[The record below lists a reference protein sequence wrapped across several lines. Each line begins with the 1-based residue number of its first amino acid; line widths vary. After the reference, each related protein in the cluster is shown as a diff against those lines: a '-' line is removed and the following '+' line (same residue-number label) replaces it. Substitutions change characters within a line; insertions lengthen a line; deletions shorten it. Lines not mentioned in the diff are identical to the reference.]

1 MTPRQLSDSRQ
12 DLWVDA
18 TAEAAGAASGSALDD
33 PGSSTSAAQAEA
45 DAAAAARSK
54 AREAAE
60 REEAAR
66 RERQLRLMQ
75 KIDAQPDFASMKES
89 MASIQKIARSDRA
102 HARAMTNLIHD
113 DAAMVSKLL
122 RLINAAFYSSVGG
135 GAITS
140 LQRAVSLMGFKS
152 VGLLASS
159 LMLFERLPKGA
170 DGERLRREFARAQ
183 LAALLAHD
191 FCHSRS
197 HIEDIYIA
205 ALFQRLGDM
214 LAGLHFADDAR
225 IIEDQLDDQ
234 ELAPDSPERQ
244 QARDSLARAQWGL
257 TIDELGIDVA
267 GQWGWPK
274 SLLVSM
280 RALHP
285 GDPELALAGDDYQRG
300 LCTAANRLAE
310 ELMRLPEVGTLE
322 ERAEARA
329 VVVQRFAAAQAIPL
343 GLNPDALPEVVEKA
357 KRVWDELLKALG
369 ITLGEAV
376 PAKST
381 AAPVKKLDPGSR
393 EHRLLLAE
401 NLADA
406 VEHLSRMNRK
416 GASVAE
422 VTESALR
429 LMQKA
434 LFLQRVIVCLP
445 DPATG
450 HLKGH
455 LGLGDK
461 AVVLAR
467 HFDIPL
473 KPPNELL
480 GLLCLKN
487 ADTLITDSAAPAIAQ
502 RLTDWFKLRVRAGG
516 FLVLPMV
523 ANGQV
528 LGLLYGD
535 HQEPGQMQIN
545 DRALTLLKNLR
556 NQVLLSMQAASGK
569 A

>member
-1 MTPRQLSDSRQ
+1 MTPLQQSNAPEPRR
-12 DLWVDA
+12 A
-18 TAEAAGAASGSALDD
+18 AAGALTGAPSDAAADTPD
-33 PGSSTSAAQAEA
+33 RDVSAAQAEA
-45 DAAAAARSK
+45 DAALAARK
-54 AREAAE
+54 QAEEAAE
-60 REEAAR
+60 REAAAL
-66 RERQLRLMQ
+66 RERRLRLMQ

-89 MASIQKIARSDRA
+89 MAGIQKIARSDRA

-122 RLINAAFYSSVGG
+122 RLINAAYYSSVGG

-183 LAALLAHD
+183 FAALLAHD
-191 FCHSRS
+191 FCHSRN

-214 LAGLHFADDAR
+214 LAGLHFADEAR

-244 QARDSLARAQWGL
+244 QARDGLARAQWGL
-257 TIDELGIDVA
+257 TIDELGIEVA
-267 GQWGWPK
+267 GQWGWPQQ
-274 SLLVSM
+274 LLVSM

-285 GDPELALAGDDYQRG
+285 GDPELALAGDEYQRG

-310 ELMRLPEVGTLE
+310 ELMRMPEVGTLE

-329 VVVQRFAAAQAIPL
+329 AVVQRFAAAQAIPL

-357 KRVWDELLKALG
+357 KAVWDELLKALG
-369 ITLGEAV
+369 ITLGEAA

-416 GASVAE
+416 GAGTTE
-422 VTESALR
+422 VMDSALR

-434 LFLQRVIVCLP
+434 LDLQRVIVCLP

-467 HFDIPL
+467 YFDIPL

-487 ADTLITDSAAPAIAQ
+487 ADTLITDSSTPAIAQ
-502 RLTDWFKLRVRAGG
+502 RLADWFKLRVRAGG

-535 HQEPGQMQIN
+535 QQEPGQMQLN

-556 NQVLLSMQAASGK
+556 NQVLLSMQAASSK

>member
-1 MTPRQLSDSRQ
+1 MTPLQQSNSPEPLRSAPLALADALAGRVADTPDSG
-12 DLWVDA
+12 V
-18 TAEAAGAASGSALDD
+18 
-33 PGSSTSAAQAEA
+33 SAAQVEA
-45 DAAAAARSK
+45 DAALAARKK
-54 AREAAE
+54 ADEAAE
-60 REEAAR
+60 REAAAL
-66 RERQLRLMQ
+66 RERRLRLMQ

-135 GAITS
+135 GNIIS
-140 LQRAVSLMGFKS
+140 LQRAVFLMGFKS

-183 LAALLAHD
+183 FAALLAHD
-191 FCHSRS
+191 LCHSRT

-214 LAGLHFADDAR
+214 LAGLHFADETQ

-234 ELAPDSPERQ
+234 TLAPDSPERQ
-244 QARDSLARAQWGL
+244 QARDGLARAQWGL
-257 TIDELGIDVA
+257 TIEELGIEVA
-267 GQWGWPK
+267 GQWGWPQP
-274 SLLVSM
+274 LLVSM
-280 RALHP
+280 RALHG
-285 GDPELALAGDDYQRG
+285 GDPELALVGDDYQRA

-310 ELMRLPEVGTLE
+310 ELMRMPDVGTLE
-322 ERAEARA
+322 ERVEARA
-329 VVVQRFAAAQAIPL
+329 ALVQRFAAAQAIPL
-343 GLNPDALPEVVEKA
+343 GLNPEALPELVEKT
-357 KRVWDELLKALG
+357 KLVWDALLKALG
-369 ITLGEAV
+369 ITLGEPA
-376 PAKST
+376 PAKAST
-381 AAPVKKLDPGSR
+381 APLKKLDPGSR

-416 GASVAE
+416 GATTTE
-422 VTESALR
+422 VMDSALR

-434 LFLQRVIVCLP
+434 LALQRVIVCLP

-455 LGLGDK
+455 LGIGDK

-467 HFDIPL
+467 YFDIPL

-502 RLTDWFKLRVRAGG
+502 RLADWFKLRVRAGG

-523 ANGQV
+523 VKGQV

-535 HQEPGQMQIN
+535 QPEPGQMQLN
-545 DRALTLLKNLR
+545 DRSLTLLKNLR
-556 NQVLLSMQAASGK
+556 NQVLLSMQAVPGK
-569 A
+569 T

>member
-1 MTPRQLSDSRQ
+1 MTQLQASHSPEPLRET
-12 DLWVDA
+12 LPGAPAGHLVD
-18 TAEAAGAASGSALDD
+18 TAASAV
-33 PGSSTSAAQAEA
+33 SAAHAEA
-45 DAAAAARSK
+45 DAALAARK
-54 AREAAE
+54 QAEAVTEYAQ
-60 REEAAR
+60 AAL
-66 RERQLRLMQ
+66 RERRLRLMR

-89 MASIQKIARSDRA
+89 MVSIQKIARSDHA
-102 HARAMTNLIHD
+102 HARAMTDLLHD
-113 DAAMVSKLL
+113 DTAKVGKLL
-122 RLINAAFYSSVGG
+122 RLINAAYCSSVGG
-135 GAITS
+135 GTIAS

-170 DGERLRREFARAQ
+170 DGEQLRREFARAQ
-183 LAALLAHD
+183 FAALLAHD

-205 ALFQRLGDM
+205 ALFQRLGNM
-214 LAGLHFADDAR
+214 LAGLHFADEAR

-244 QARDSLARAQWGL
+244 HARDGLARAQWGL
-257 TIDELGIDVA
+257 TIDELGIEVA
-267 GQWGWPK
+267 GQWGWPPA
-274 SLLVSM
+274 LLVSM
-280 RALHP
+280 RALQP
-285 GDPELALAGDDYQRG
+285 GDPELALAGDDYPRA

-329 VVVQRFAAAQAIPL
+329 VVLARFAAVQAIPL
-343 GLNPDALPEVVEKA
+343 GLNPETLPEVVEKA
-357 KRVWDELLKALG
+357 KGVWDELLKALG
-369 ITLGEAV
+369 IVLGEAV
-376 PAKST
+376 PAKTT
-381 AAPVKKLDPGSR
+381 AAPAKKLDPGSR

-406 VEHLSRMNRK
+406 VEQLRRMNRK
-416 GASVAE
+416 GAATAE
-422 VTESALR
+422 VMDSALR

-434 LFLQRVIVCLP
+434 LALQRVIVCLP
-445 DPATG
+445 DAASG
-450 HLKGH
+450 HLKGQ
-455 LGLGDK
+455 LGIGDK

-467 HFDIPL
+467 CFDIPL
-473 KPPNELL
+473 KPPTELL

-502 RLTDWFKLRVRAGG
+502 RLADWFKLRVRAGG

-535 HQEPGQMQIN
+535 QQEPGQMQLN
-545 DRALTLLKNLR
+545 ERALTLLKNLR
-556 NQVLLSMQAASGK
+556 NQVLLAMLAASRKG
-569 A
+569 